1 MDGSIFVK
9 SEEGKGSEFLVCFDF
24 DNAKDGQVQEEDERE
39 DVFGSTVIEK
49 FKDVRILLV
58 EDNELNRD
66 IARELLKTVGFI
78 MEEAE
83 NGEQAIQMVED
94 APAGHFKV
102 ILMDVMMPLM
112 NGYEA
117 TSKIRRLED
126 KVKANVPIIAMTAN
140 AFEEDKNQAIESGM
154 DRFVSK
160 PFDIND
166 LLSKLSEM
174 LEMKEH
180 KPAKKSE
187 SE

>member
-1 MDGSIFVK
+1 
-9 SEEGKGSEFLVCFDF
+9 
-24 DNAKDGQVQEEDERE
+24 
-39 DVFGSTVIEK
+39 
-49 FKDVRILLV
+49 
-58 EDNELNRD
+58 
-66 IARELLKTVGFI
+66 

-117 TSKIRRLED
+117 TSKIRQLED